1 MKIRIEQL
9 NLGEDDQLLEQ
20 IMQPEHMEEDVE
32 ENDELINIQPQVES
46 VDAIISLGE
55 RDNYL
60 NQIEQQIQAKRE
72 LLLEKQKS
80 LKRKMNENQFLE
92 GVYKDYNKYY
102 SYIKK
107 QKEDQITQMEM
118 LNQYLNDIILNGK
131 LTDEDISQSKKEQEE
146 ILNTISNIKGELEK
160 IIS

>member
-20 IMQPEHMEEDVE
+20 IMQPERMEEDVE

-92 GVYKDYNKYY
+92 GVYNDYNKYY